1 MDVFVI
7 FFIFPQVHRLVL
19 YACSEYFHVL
29 ENTCTLNDDILIMP
43 PDLQADVI
51 VPIVNFMYTG
61 MLEFQ
66 YSNFD
71 KLYQAAAIL
80 NMTILT
86 KLLDIQRK
94 PFALKEKAK
103 KTTQST
109 PEKKSPVHKVS
120 STTAA
125 AAAGGSS
132 HLPATLPGRKI
143 PVWKRKVA
151 PTHHTPEP
159 TVNPLMIK
167 PRVTTPADPLA
178 IYDNTPKPTRF
189 EWPEEDLSAFNPLDS
204 TFDDISY
211 TSRPLL
217 TQEDELKACSEAK
230 RAAILAG
237 KQGGKVV
244 DADEYGTKE
253 QKMRFAF
260 DDDDDDESMDTDE
273 VSGCVAWFA
282 IWSLEA
288 TYIRKSKVPSAI

>member
-1 MDVFVI
+1 
-7 FFIFPQVHRLVL
+7 
-19 YACSEYFHVL
+19 
-29 ENTCTLNDDILIMP
+29 
-43 PDLQADVI
+43 
-51 VPIVNFMYTG
+51 
-61 MLEFQ
+61 
-66 YSNFD
+66 
-71 KLYQAAAIL
+71 
-80 NMTILT
+80 MTILT

-94 PFALKEKAK
+94 PFALKAQAK
-103 KTTQST
+103 KTQHNT
-109 PEKKSPVHKVS
+109 PEKKSPVHKAS
-120 STTAA
+120 TAA
-125 AAAGGSS
+125 AGAGS

-151 PTHHTPEP
+151 PTHTPEP

-167 PRVTTPADPLA
+167 PRVTAPSDPLA

-237 KQGGKVV
+237 KQGGKAV
-244 DADEYGTKE
+244 DADEYGSKE

-273 VSGCVAWFA
+273 VSRCVA
-282 IWSLEA
+282 SLIYCTKLSISRLFRNLA
-288 TYIRKSKVPSAI
+288 SNSKKNPCRVLIQKYKN